1 MQRWALLD
9 DEAEHEVANETNA
22 DDDQIEDDVEYAEKK
37 RINTISS
44 VQECEMCGWCLISLF
59 SF

>member
-37 RINTISS
+37 RINTICS
-44 VQECEMCGWCLISLF
+44 VQKC
-59 SF
+59 

>member
-44 VQECEMCGWCLISLF
+44 VQKC
-59 SF
+59 